1 MKTTAV
7 RLYGK
12 NDLRLET
19 FELPAIG
26 EDEIL
31 AHIITDSICMSS
43 YKATIQGADHKRVP
57 NDVAE
62 NPVII
67 GHEFCGEIVEVGAKW
82 ADQFKPGQKFS
93 IQPALNQPENPYASP
108 GYSFPY
114 IGGDATY
121 VVIPNVV
128 MERGCLLPYGG
139 AAFYHGS
146 LSEPMSCIVGTFHAM
161 YHTRAGEYV
170 HDMGIKE
177 GGRMALLASVG
188 PMGLGAIDYAIHCD
202 RRPSVLVI
210 TDIDQARL
218 DRAARIYT
226 VEEAAKCGVRLFYVN
241 TKDIPDPVAY
251 CKELAGGAFDDVIC
265 FAPVRPVVEMA
276 DKLLGYNGCLNFFAG
291 PSKQEFSAEM
301 NFYNV
306 HYMATHVVGTSG
318 GNTADMLES
327 LSMMAKGEIN
337 PSSMI
342 THIGGLNCV
351 PETTQNLPSIP
362 GGKKLI
368 YTNIDMPLTAIDDF
382 ARLGESD
389 PFFAKLAEI
398 CAKNHGLWN
407 AEAEA
412 YLLANK

>member
-128 MERGCLLPYGG
+128 M
-139 AAFYHGS
+139 
-146 LSEPMSCIVGTFHAM
+146 
-161 YHTRAGEYV
+161 
-170 HDMGIKE
+170 
-177 GGRMALLASVG
+177 
-188 PMGLGAIDYAIHCD
+188 
-202 RRPSVLVI
+202 
-210 TDIDQARL
+210 
-218 DRAARIYT
+218 
-226 VEEAAKCGVRLFYVN
+226 
-241 TKDIPDPVAY
+241 
-251 CKELAGGAFDDVIC
+251 
-265 FAPVRPVVEMA
+265 
-276 DKLLGYNGCLNFFAG
+276 
-291 PSKQEFSAEM
+291 
-301 NFYNV
+301 
-306 HYMATHVVGTSG
+306 
-318 GNTADMLES
+318 
-327 LSMMAKGEIN
+327 
-337 PSSMI
+337 
-342 THIGGLNCV
+342 
-351 PETTQNLPSIP
+351 
-362 GGKKLI
+362 
-368 YTNIDMPLTAIDDF
+368 
-382 ARLGESD
+382 
-389 PFFAKLAEI
+389 
-398 CAKNHGLWN
+398 
-407 AEAEA
+407 
-412 YLLANK
+412 